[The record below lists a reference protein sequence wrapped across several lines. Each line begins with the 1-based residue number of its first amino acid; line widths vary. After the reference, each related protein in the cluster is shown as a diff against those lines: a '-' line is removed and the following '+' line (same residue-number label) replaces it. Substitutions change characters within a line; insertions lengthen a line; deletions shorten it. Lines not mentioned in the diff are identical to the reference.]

1 MTVYVLTHQDVS
13 DDGTFTDV
21 IKVYDN
27 KEKAEA
33 AFKVRVEQ
41 YEEYYDKEGYE
52 IAEDEGYIRKE
63 LAATVNLR
71 NTPQITF
78 VIDQSIEYGVNMIAK
93 IDEIMQGQSSE
104 GTLLENEDI

>member
-27 KEKAEA
+27 KEKAVA

-52 IAEDEGYIRKE
+52 IAEDEGYFELWKE
-63 LAATVNLR
+63 GYWTTDHV
-71 NTPQITF
+71 
-78 VIDQSIEYGVNMIAK
+78 VIK
-93 IDEIMQGQSSE
+93 I
-104 GTLLENEDI
+104 LEEEVR

>member
-21 IKVYDN
+21 IKVYDS

-41 YEEYYDKEGYE
+41 YEEYYDKEDYE
-52 IAEDEGYIRKE
+52 IEEDEGYFELWKE
-63 LAATVNLR
+63 GCWTTDHV
-71 NTPQITF
+71 
-78 VIDQSIEYGVNMIAK
+78 VIK
-93 IDEIMQGQSSE
+93 ILDEE
-104 GTLLENEDI
+104 VR